1 MKRRMSLLLL
11 GLMLIASACSSQ
23 TDGGANSFQEQAGDE
38 FETDVFIPEYEQ
50 YSITSAEVKYPPTG
64 DKKDLVVVYS
74 KEKGKLRDK
83 EYIEKYENTMDSKV
97 LYGLYDG
104 EPWLF
109 IITYSNFEIIDGEID
124 SKIKTMNGV
133 DVHYREIAADTDMLI
148 AFFNLEK
155 GSYHIEFSLREG
167 MTKEK
172 AFEIV
177 EDIIESN
184 G

>member
-1 MKRRMSLLLL
+1 LKRRMSLLLI
-11 GLMLIASACSSQ
+11 GLLLIASACSSQ
-23 TDGGANSFQEQAGDE
+23 ANGGADSFKDQAADE

-50 YSITSAEVKYPPTG
+50 YPITSAEVKYPPTG

-74 KEKGKLRDK
+74 KEKGELRDK
-83 EYIEKYENTMDSKV
+83 EYIEKYENNMDSKV

-109 IITYSNFEIIDGEID
+109 IITYSNFDIIDGDND

-133 DVHYREIAADTDMLI
+133 DVHYREIAADTDLLVT
-148 AFFNLEK
+148 FFNLEE
-155 GSYHIEFSLREG
+155 GSYNIEFSLREG

-172 AFEIV
+172 EFEV
-177 EDIIESN
+177 VGDIIEGN

>member
-1 MKRRMSLLLL
+1 MKRRISLLLL
-11 GLMLIASACSSQ
+11 GLMFIASACSSQ
-23 TDGGANSFQEQAGDE
+23 TNGGADSFKDQAAEE
-38 FETDVFIPEYEQ
+38 FETDVYIPEYEK
-50 YSITSAEVKYPPTG
+50 YPITSAEIKYPPTG

-83 EYIEKYENTMDSKV
+83 EFIEKYESTMDSKV

-109 IITYSNFEIIDGEID
+109 IITYSNFEIIDGDND
-124 SKIKTMNGV
+124 SKIKTINGV
-133 DVHYREIAADTDMLI
+133 DVHYREISADTDMLVT
-148 AFFNLEK
+148 FFNLEE

-167 MTKEK
+167 MTREK
-172 AFEIV
+172 AFEVV
-177 EDIIESN
+177 EDVIENN

>member
-1 MKRRMSLLLL
+1 LKRRMSLLLF
-11 GLMLIASACSSQ
+11 GLMVIASACSSQ
-23 TDGGANSFQEQAGDE
+23 ANGGTDPFKDQAADE
-38 FETDVFIPEYEQ
+38 LKTDVFIPEYEQ
-50 YSITSAEVKYPPTG
+50 YPITSAEVKYPPSG

-109 IITYSNFEIIDGEID
+109 NITYSTFEIIDGDED

-133 DVHYREIAADTDMLI
+133 EVHYREITSDTDMLI
-148 AFFNLEK
+148 TFFNLEE

-167 MTKEK
+167 MTREK
-172 AFEIV
+172 AFEII
-177 EDIIESN
+177 EDIIEKN

>member
-1 MKRRMSLLLL
+1 LKRRMSLLLL
-11 GLMLIASACSSQ
+11 GLMFIASACSSQ
-23 TDGGANSFQEQAGDE
+23 TNGGADSFKDQAAEE
-38 FETDVFIPEYEQ
+38 FETDVYIPEYEK
-50 YSITSAEVKYPPTG
+50 YPITSAEMKYPPTG

-83 EYIEKYENTMDSKV
+83 EFIEKYENTINSKV

-109 IITYSNFEIIDGEID
+109 IITFSNFEITDGEND

-133 DVHYREIAADTDMLI
+133 DVHYREISADTDMLVT
-148 AFFNLEK
+148 FFNLED
-155 GSYHIEFSLREG
+155 GSYNIEFSLREG

-177 EDIIESN
+177 EDIIENN